1 MKIAIH
7 CKDTYELGYCFIT
20 EFLKTS
26 TVKTG
31 LNVFFIFQLKDM
43 FRLWLSFHEIQSILA
58 SFNMHIVYNR
68 AVLGGSTGG
77 VSPPS
82 LRPPSPF
89 SGAKMFFPHKIGKHN
104 ILICE

>member
-58 SFNMHIVYNR
+58 SFNMHIAYNR
-68 AVLGGSTGG
+68 AVLGGSKGASAPLPT
-77 VSPPS
+77 PPFTIFWS
-82 LRPPSPF
+82 KNVF
-89 SGAKMFFPHKIGKHN
+89 ST
-104 ILICE
+104 

>member
-58 SFNMHIVYNR
+58 FFNMHIAYNR
-68 AVLGGSTGG
+68 AVLGGSKGA
-77 VSPPS
+77 SAPPPYAP
-82 LRPPSPF
+82 LHHF
-89 SGAKMFFPHKIGKHN
+89 LEQKCFFHIKSEN
-104 ILICE
+104 ITF

>member
-1 MKIAIH
+1 MFLKIQWCMKIAIH

-43 FRLWLSFHEIQSILA
+43 FRL
-58 SFNMHIVYNR
+58 
-68 AVLGGSTGG
+68 
-77 VSPPS
+77 
-82 LRPPSPF
+82 
-89 SGAKMFFPHKIGKHN
+89 
-104 ILICE
+104 